1 MSKRK
6 DTPPP
11 FVAREAERAV
21 LGASILWQGHA
32 RQFLDEGVR
41 EELFWSQH
49 HAIVWRR
56 LVELVKQ
63 GVDPPDVVPLMT
75 LLTKHRE
82 LEDVGVGYLT
92 SLPSGVPRLPPA
104 SVQVHARALIEH
116 WVGRQ
121 TLAALQAAHG
131 QLLKQPAALT
141 EGFFTA
147 FGQSLEALGGQLT
160 GRRMPGHVSHISEV
174 LDDVVV
180 SLKAGPPE
188 FIDTP
193 WPALNGMLGG
203 GFARGELTFLGARPG
218 VGKTAAALEIARK
231 AGRRGYSTLIVSREM
246 LKVAIGTRML
256 SQEGEIDAGRLR
268 RRDLPDVYW
277 HKIDVAIERL
287 RDLPIFITH
296 DNIDVDEIRRLVGLL
311 TDEAPLGLLIVDYL
325 QLIDAPAG
333 IQERRLQVEAVS
345 KRLKGITLDYGV
357 PVLCLSSLSR
367 PPDSK
372 PPTLASLRE
381 SGNLEHDAD
390 TVILLHQPNELE
402 DRRQCIVAKARN
414 GRTGQVDLFFRGEF
428 LRFEERFTE
437 GVNAWR

>member
-1 MSKRK
+1 MSKRRN
-6 DTPPP
+6 DAPP
-11 FVAREAERAV
+11 FVAKEAERAV

-41 EELFWSQH
+41 EDLFFSRH

-82 LEDVGVGYLT
+82 LEDVGVAYLT
-92 SLPSGVPRLPPA
+92 SLPSGVPRLPAA
-104 SVQVHARALIEH
+104 SVQVYARALTEH
-116 WVGRQ
+116 WVGRR
-121 TLAALQAAHG
+121 TLAALQAAHA

-141 EGFFTA
+141 EGFFTGFQA
-147 FGQSLEALGGQLT
+147 SLGELGGQLI

-174 LDDVVV
+174 MADVVT
-180 SLKAGPPE
+180 SLKSGPPE
-188 FIDTP
+188 FIETP

-203 GFARGELTFLGARPG
+203 GFAHGELTFMGARPG

-231 AGRRGYSTLIVSREM
+231 AGRRGYSALVVSREM

-256 SQEGEIDAGRLR
+256 AQEGEVDAMKLR
-268 RRDLPDVYW
+268 RRDLHEGHW
-277 HKIDVAIERL
+277 RKIDDAVERL
-287 RDLPIFITH
+287 SELPVFITH
-296 DNIDVDEIRRLVGLL
+296 DAIDVDEIRRLVGILV
-311 TDEAPLGLLIVDYL
+311 DEAPLGLLIVDYL
-325 QLIDAPAG
+325 QLVDAPAG

-345 KRLKGITLDYGV
+345 KRLKAITLDYGV

-367 PPDSK
+367 PPDGK
-372 PPTLASLRE
+372 APTLASLRE

-390 TVILLHQPNELE
+390 NVILLHQPNELE
-402 DRRQCIVAKARN
+402 DRRLCIVAKARN
-414 GRTGQVDLFFRGEF
+414 GRTGQAELFFRGEF
-428 LRFEERFTE
+428 LRFEERYME
-437 GVNAWR
+437 AG